1 MFKNSETYMPTF
13 TLIAINVAVYG
24 YTSILSGDINNTSN
38 WVVSSYGQNNFLVL
52 NGEAWRLLTAIFIH
66 ANLLHIVGNMLF
78 LLIFGLRAEKLFGL
92 KEYLAVYFLSGLAGG
107 LLTLLMG
114 PDTWSI
120 GASGAIF
127 GMLGAC
133 TIYARRSIGQSIMYA
148 LLYSFFFLVINIGPD
163 VNVLAHIGGLVT
175 GLLIGYLLAM
185 TRKPQQMVTYQYNY
199 PSFHIR

>member
-1 MFKNSETYMPTF
+1 MPTY
-13 TLIAINVAVYG
+13 TLIAVNVAVYG
-24 YTSILSGDINNTSN
+24 YTSILSGSINNTSD

-78 LLIFGLRAEKLFGL
+78 LLIFGLRAEKLFDL
-92 KEYLAVYFLSGLAGG
+92 KEYLSVYFLSGLAGG

-185 TRKPQQMVTYQYNY
+185 TRKPQQTVTYQYNY
-199 PSFHIR
+199 PSFYSG

>member
-1 MFKNSETYMPTF
+1 MFKNSETYMPTY
-13 TLIAINVAVYG
+13 TLIAVNVAVYG
-24 YTSILSGDINNTSN
+24 YTSILSGNINNTSD
-38 WVVSSYGQNNFLVL
+38 WVVSIYGQNNFLVL
-52 NGEAWRLLTAIFIH
+52 HGEAWRLFTAIFIH

-78 LLIFGLRAEKLFGL
+78 LLIFGLRAERLFDL

-175 GLLIGYLLAM
+175 GLLIGYLLAT
-185 TRKPQQMVTYQYNY
+185 TRKPHQIVRYEYRY
-199 PSFHIR
+199 PSSYGG

>member
-1 MFKNSETYMPTF
+1 MFKSSETYMPTYI
-13 TLIAINVAVYG
+13 LIAVNVAVYG
-24 YTSILSGDINNTSN
+24 YTSIVSGNINNTSD

-52 NGEAWRLLTAIFIH
+52 NGEAWRLLTAMFIH
-66 ANLLHIVGNMLF
+66 ANVLHIVGNMLF
-78 LLIFGLRAEKLFGL
+78 LLIFGLRAEKMFDL

-114 PDTWSI
+114 PDVWSI

-175 GLLIGYLLAM
+175 GLLIGYALAR
-185 TRKPQQMVTYQYNY
+185 TRKPHQMMTYEYNY
-199 PSFHIR
+199 PRFYGG

>member
-1 MFKNSETYMPTF
+1 MFRNSETYMPTY
-13 TLIAINVAVYG
+13 TLIAVNVAVYG
-24 YTSILSGDINNTSN
+24 YTSILSGSINNTSD

-78 LLIFGLRAEKLFGL
+78 LLIFGLRAEKLFDL
-92 KEYLAVYFLSGLAGG
+92 KEYLSVYFLSGLAGG

-185 TRKPQQMVTYQYNY
+185 TRKPQQTVTYQYNY
-199 PSFHIR
+199 PSFYSG